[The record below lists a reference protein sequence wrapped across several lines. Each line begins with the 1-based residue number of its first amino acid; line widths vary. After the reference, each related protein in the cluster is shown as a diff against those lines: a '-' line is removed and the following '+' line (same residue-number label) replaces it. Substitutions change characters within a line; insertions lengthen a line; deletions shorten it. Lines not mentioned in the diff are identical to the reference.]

1 MQIFATRSILSVVL
15 LGFPLCAP
23 RAFAQLPP
31 EALTAGE
38 TWLRKDCSSGEPD
51 QITPVL
57 RRFKPQFEQFFLNA
71 LSSGPPPEL
80 IAHVEAAASRVF
92 ALRQGVLKT
101 GKGLG
106 LSATNLEYVRSI
118 TRQQYVAG
126 ERSSFVSHYKYQ
138 AVSGLAIVAGERGK
152 AALRALAAD
161 PGSPLQSVAREALGQ
176 LQ

>member
-1 MQIFATRSILSVVL
+1 MHIFATRSLLATVL
-15 LGFPLCAP
+15 LGSLLCAP

-31 EALTAGE
+31 EARIAGE
-38 TWLRKDCSSGEPD
+38 TWLRKDCSSGETD

-57 RRFKPQFEQFFLNA
+57 LRYKPEFEQFFLNA

-80 IAHVEAAASRVF
+80 IAQVEAAASRVF
-92 ALRQGVLKT
+92 DLRQEVLKT

-106 LSATNLEYVRSI
+106 LSAANLQYMRSI

-126 ERSSFVSHYKYQ
+126 ERSSFVSHYKFQ
-138 AVSGLAIVAGERGK
+138 AVSGLGIVAGPRGK
-152 AALRALAAD
+152 AALGALAAD
-161 PGSPLQSVAREALGQ
+161 PRSPLQSVAREALGQ